1 MLKTVMIVNKEL
13 PVGLIAN
20 TTAVLGISLGN
31 LFPDIVGHDIQ
42 DADGE
47 IHPGITTKTIPILG
61 GSRNQIKTIRD
72 KLLSNKELEI
82 AVIDFSEIAQK
93 CLDYENYVNL
103 ISGLSYSQLYYLGIC
118 IYGPVKQVNSLTG
131 NLGLLR

>member
-42 DADGE
+42 DADG
-47 IHPGITTKTIPILG
+47 G
-61 GSRNQIKTIRD
+61 GEETVA
-72 KLLSNKELEI
+72 KE
-82 AVIDFSEIAQK
+82 AK
-93 CLDYENYVNL
+93 ENGAAHQNA
-103 ISGLSYSQLYYLGIC
+103 
-118 IYGPVKQVNSLTG
+118 K
-131 NLGLLR
+131 